1 MKKIIVLFILLTGVL
16 VFMYS
21 IFNVSLK
28 KDVFVFEY
36 GKHISINEKSLF
48 KDSWID
54 PSHIELDVSSIE
66 MEGKYAKPGNYLVE
80 VKYQILF
87 FNQSKTIQIKVEDR
101 TKPVIKQKNEI
112 KVDVNDKDHD
122 FSSYFEIEELSDYDI
137 SFDLEKVDFSSLG
150 IYEATII
157 VEDIYH
163 NVSSSSFEIEVEETT
178 NNLVSNIQSSSTT
191 AEPCIVNGIL
201 VVNKKHSLP
210 SNYVPGENIEAK
222 SQFLKL
228 IADMK
233 ANGLQVSDSYSGFRS
248 YEYQNSLYWNYV
260 NSYGQ
265 QQADTFSA
273 RAGYSE
279 HQTGLA
285 FDLMQP
291 NGALLQSYNESVWLA
306 NNAHRYG
313 FIVRYPY
320 GKEAI
325 TGYVAEP
332 WHIRYVGDQAT
343 AIYQSGLCLEEYLG
357 IQGGDYN

>member
-1 MKKIIVLFILLTGVL
+1 MKKLIVLFVLLIGVV

-21 IFNVSLK
+21 ILSVSLK

-36 GKHISINEKSLF
+36 GKQISIDEQSLF
-48 KDSWID
+48 KDSFIEPD
-54 PSHIELDVSSIE
+54 QIELDVSSIE
-66 MEGKYAKPGNYLVE
+66 MEDKYPKAGEYLVE
-80 VKYQILF
+80 VKYQVLF
-87 FNQSKTIQIKVEDR
+87 FNQSKTIQVKVEDR
-101 TKPVIKQKNEI
+101 TKPEIIQKNEI
-112 KVDVNDKDHD
+112 KVDVNDRDHD
-122 FSSYFEIEELSDYDI
+122 FSSDFDIKELSDYDI
-137 SFDLEKVDFSSLG
+137 SFDLEKVDFSKSG
-150 IYEATII
+150 IYEATIL

-163 NVSSSSFEIEVEETT
+163 NVSSSSFEIEVVETVSAVQ
-178 NNLVSNIQSSSTT
+178 NLSTST
-191 AEPCIVNGIL
+191 EVNGIL

-210 SNYVPGENIEAK
+210 SNYAPGENIEAK
-222 SQFLKL
+222 NQFVKL
-228 IADMK
+228 IADMR
-233 ANGLQVSDSYSGFRS
+233 ANGLQVSDSYSGYRS

-260 NSYGQ
+260 NVYGQ

-320 GKEAI
+320 GKENI

-332 WHIRYVGDQAT
+332 WHIRYVGEQAT

>member
-137 SFDLEKVDFSSLG
+137 SFDLEKVDFSSSG
-150 IYEATII
+150 IYEATIF

-210 SNYVPGENIEAK
+210 SNYAPGENIEAK

-233 ANGLQVSDSYSGFRS
+233 ADGLQVSDSYSGFRS